1 VQIIDL
7 YAKLEKIFI
16 TTNMKKILQQ
26 IALLITI
33 SSFFIIGTNAQCLP
47 DASINSSGVFPAS
60 LPAATPNVGYSQ
72 VLQFYITK
80 DTLINY
86 LGQNIKANIDS
97 LFIIGVKGMPS
108 GFTYACHNTNCGI
121 KGGSNGCVT
130 ITGTATEAMA
140 NTNYPLVVMIKIK
153 GTANTILGPISQN
166 INDSNSKYAIYVQGL
181 SSVNELT
188 NINAISLYPNPA
200 KDKLEL
206 NVSQNLFQN
215 ADGIIMDING
225 REISR
230 TVINKTK
237 TEIDISILSKG
248 IYFMKYINENGLVKI
263 SKFIK
268 E

>member
-1 VQIIDL
+1 
-7 YAKLEKIFI
+7 
-16 TTNMKKILQQ
+16 
-26 IALLITI
+26 
-33 SSFFIIGTNAQCLP
+33 
-47 DASINSSGVFPAS
+47 

-200 KDKLEL
+200 KDFFSIRGIESGELAKIDVYSLDGRLQFKQQISGTETINLPENVVPGLYLVIINRKGKKPISSKLI
-206 NVSQNLFQN
+206 V
-215 ADGIIMDING
+215 
-225 REISR
+225 R
-230 TVINKTK
+230 
-237 TEIDISILSKG
+237 
-248 IYFMKYINENGLVKI
+248 
-263 SKFIK
+263 
-268 E
+268 